1 MAGLAGGRCP
11 CQAGHPIQ
19 HCGPGCAVR
28 AFYGAGDHSSEYPA
42 FEYLCKPEV
51 RLTGQGARAGES
63 MRIALDVSPLA
74 RNRAGIGTYV
84 AHLLTSLVRL
94 APEHEFFFYTSQ
106 PLPAKDH
113 AFFNAQP
120 HVRIVRCPL
129 VLMGLR
135 ASWDRVDIFH
145 GLNFKLRGWGRYG
158 GVVTIYDL
166 SRDRLP
172 LPSRKLF
179 GQRRSFLRTK
189 RTALRASRV
198 ITISAHSAQDIVE
211 LYSVPRERIA
221 IVSPAVSPEFY
232 PVSDPAVQASVKA
245 RYGIRREVFV
255 LSGGGAEPRKNI
267 LGLMEAFGHATR
279 LREKL
284 NLVVVGGMEHG
295 ADAIREAVRRTRL
308 EAAVV
313 FPGHVPLEDLRV
325 LYSACA
331 LFAFP
336 SLYEGFGM
344 PVLEAMACGVPVVS
358 SNAASLPEVAGD
370 AAVFVG
376 PRDPEAWAQA
386 MSRVIEDAN
395 LRHDLRRRGALR
407 IKAFSWEQS
416 AREQLL
422 VYQELAQVKTA

>member
-1 MAGLAGGRCP
+1 MGIAW
-11 CQAGHPIQ
+11 
-19 HCGPGCAVR
+19 
-28 AFYGAGDHSSEYPA
+28 
-42 FEYLCKPEV
+42 EV
-51 RLTGQGARAGES
+51 APRPN
-63 MRIALDVSPLA
+63 D
-74 RNRAGIGTYV
+74 RAGIGTYV
-84 AHLLTSLVRL
+84 AHLLTALVRV
-94 APEHEFFFYTSQ
+94 APEHDYLLYTPR
-106 PLPAKDH
+106 PLPEKDR
-113 AFFNAQP
+113 AFFENQP
-120 HVRIVRCPL
+120 CVQIIHCPQI
-129 VLMGLR
+129 LMSLR
-135 ASWDRVDIFH
+135 ARWDNVDLFH

-166 SRDRLP
+166 SLDRLSQ
-172 LPSRKLF
+172 PSRKLF
-179 GQRRSFLRTK
+179 GQRRSFLRTR

-267 LGLMEAFGHATR
+267 VGLIEAFGHATR

-313 FPGHVPLEDLRV
+313 LPGHVPLEDLRV

-344 PVLEAMACGVPVVS
+344 PVLEAMACGAPVVS
-358 SNAASLPEVAGD
+358 SNASSLPEVVGD
-370 AAVFVG
+370 AALLVD
-376 PRDPEAWAQA
+376 PRNPEAWVQA
-386 MSRVIEDAN
+386 MTRVFEDAN
-395 LRHDLRRRGALR
+395 LRDDLRRRGALR
-407 IKAFSWEQS
+407 TKAFSWEQS
-416 AREQLL
+416 ARDLL
-422 VYQELAQVKTA
+422 RVYLGLESSKVERRS